1 MDPNHFAPHPGTM
14 YSSAEA
20 TSLHSLRLHA
30 EQLASYF
37 SSWSADLER
46 REAELTAEQAGREQE
61 LRGMR
66 MWVAGQLTLFREVVE
81 QLRNQVGRLRNGPAE
96 PVAYA
101 NDSDLH
107 QIESQ
112 LDRVE
117 GQLKRGP
124 HQGDSPH
131 RLSDPQSPEHAP
143 PDSEDLLQWREA
155 LETRERALE
164 CARGELESV
173 YRETQQIHESAEH
186 LVRNASD
193 DRSRVFTTASTTPD
207 SLGSKMQAM
216 EEAERRLR
224 RRYNQILEEKR
235 RRSAAQAGTIP
246 SAAAREQSDLMEQ
259 IDRLQSALNRAQTR
273 AKAA

>member
-1 MDPNHFAPHPGTM
+1 MEPNHFAPHRGTM
-14 YSSAEA
+14 PSSAEA
-20 TSLHSLRLHA
+20 ASLHSLRLHA

-66 MWVAGQLTLFREVVE
+66 MWVAGQLTLFRDVVE
-81 QLRNQVGRLRNGPAE
+81 QLRDQVGRLRNGPAE
-96 PVAYA
+96 PVSFS

-107 QIESQ
+107 QIEAH

-117 GQLKRGP
+117 RQLKRSP
-124 HQGDSPH
+124 HQGDSSH
-131 RLSDPQSPEHAP
+131 RLSDTQSPGHAP
-143 PDSEDLLQWREA
+143 PDSEDLLRWREA

-164 CARGELESV
+164 CAQGELEAV

-186 LVRNASD
+186 LVRHASG
-193 DRSRVFTTASTTPD
+193 DRSSVFATASTPPD
-207 SLGSKMQAM
+207 SLASKMQAM

-224 RRYNQILEEKR
+224 RRYTQILEEKTK
-235 RRSAAQAGTIP
+235 RSAAQAGTIP
-246 SAAAREQSDLMEQ
+246 SAAKRESSDLMEQ
-259 IDRLQSALNRAQTR
+259 IDRLQSALSRAQTR
-273 AKAA
+273 SKAA

>member
-1 MDPNHFAPHPGTM
+1 MEPNHFAPHRGTM
-14 YSSAEA
+14 HSSAEA

-81 QLRNQVGRLRNGPAE
+81 QLRDQVGRLRNGPAE
-96 PVAYA
+96 PVSFA

-107 QIESQ
+107 QIEAQ

-117 GQLKRGP
+117 GQLKRSP
-124 HQGDSPH
+124 HQDDSSQFC
-131 RLSDPQSPEHAP
+131 SDMQSPGHAP
-143 PDSEDLLQWREA
+143 SDSEDLLRWREA

-164 CARGELESV
+164 CARGELEAV

-186 LVRNASD
+186 LVRHASG
-193 DRSRVFTTASTTPD
+193 DRGSVFATASTPPD
-207 SLGSKMQAM
+207 SLASKMQAM

-224 RRYNQILEEKR
+224 RRYTQILEEKR
-235 RRSAAQAGTIP
+235 KRSAAQAGTIP
-246 SAAAREQSDLMEQ
+246 SAAKRESSDLMEQ
-259 IDRLQSALNRAQTR
+259 IDRLQSALSRAQTR
-273 AKAA
+273 SKAA